1 MEKEK
6 IEKVAKAFLDAWIKN
21 DEWGLKKLSVSADV
35 TSNIRKTFYKE
46 TLLRGYDILN
56 CTKISDTEAALK
68 VQLNM
73 NIRDRATNRR
83 LILYAV
89 IAKKD
94 WKIDIGRLMRR

>member
-6 IEKVAKAFLDAWIKN
+6 IEKVATAFLDAWIKN
-21 DEWGLKKLSVSADV
+21 DDWELKKFSVSATV
-35 TSNIRKTFYKE
+35 TSSVRKTFYKE
-46 TLLRGYDILN
+46 TLLRGYEILDY
-56 CTKISDTEAALK
+56 TKISDTEAALK

-73 NIRDRATNRR
+73 NIRDCTTNRR

-89 IAKKD
+89 KAKKD

>member
-6 IEKVAKAFLDAWIKN
+6 IEKVATAFLDAWIKN
-21 DEWGLKKLSVSADV
+21 DEWGLKKLSVSTDV
-35 TSNIRKTFYKE
+35 TSSARKTFYKE
-46 TLLRGYDILN
+46 TLLRGYEILN
-56 CTKISDTEAALK
+56 CTKTSDAEAELK
-68 VQLNM
+68 VQLSM

-89 IAKKD
+89 KTKKD